1 MAKSRGHAS
10 SEHAAED
17 PALVAQPQ
25 GAAEPVVVR
34 ARYVGEPVASP
45 PVASPPDH
53 AAMHIEHAVQH
64 IPAVKTAS
72 HSAQATETVAT
83 QKFAA
88 CEHT

>member
-1 MAKSRGHAS
+1 VAKSRGHAS
-10 SEHAAED
+10 SERAAED
-17 PALVAQPQ
+17 PELVAQPQ
-25 GAAEPVVVR
+25 GAAEPVVLQ
-34 ARYVGEPVASP
+34 AGCVGA

-53 AAMHIEHAVQH
+53 AAMHTEHAVQH

-72 HSAQATETVAT
+72 HSGQATETVAT

>member
-1 MAKSRGHAS
+1 MAKSQDHARA
-10 SEHAAED
+10 ERAAED
-17 PALVAQPQ
+17 PELVAQPQ

-34 ARYVGEPVASP
+34 AGYVCAPVASP
-45 PVASPPDH
+45 PGH
-53 AAMHIEHAVQH
+53 AAMHTEHAVQH